1 MSLRRPSAAKW
12 RSGLAL
18 CALLVASISAPSQA
32 QLPTAQT
39 VAGGIKTGW
48 NLGNTLEAQCGET
61 AWGNPAVSQAFIN
74 SVKAAGFNSIR
85 IPAAWNCH
93 TNPAGSLT
101 IDAAWMARVKQVVD
115 YAISQNM
122 YVILNIHWDGGWL
135 EDHPLFSFQVAVNQK
150 QRAFWTQIANV
161 FRSYDERLLFAG
173 TNETHADF
181 GPPTTEH
188 ITVQQSYLQTFVDAV

>member
-18 CALLVASISAPSQA
+18 CALLLASISAPTQA

-39 VAGGIKTGW
+39 VAGQIRVGW

-61 AWGNPAVSQAFIN
+61 AWGNPQTTQALIN
-74 SVKAAGFNSIR
+74 SVRAAGFNTIR

-93 TNPAGSLT
+93 VNPAGSTT
-101 IDAAWMARVKQVVD
+101 IDAAWMARVKTVVD
-115 YAISQNM
+115 YAYNQGM

-135 EDHPLFSFQVAVNQK
+135 QDNPTFAFQSANNQK
-150 QRAFWTQIANV
+150 QAAFWT
-161 FRSYDERLLFAG
+161 
-173 TNETHADF
+173 
-181 GPPTTEH
+181 
-188 ITVQQSYLQTFVDAV
+188 